1 MSLATQR
8 LPPTMQKKSKAP
20 KQGSCSNASNAGR
33 LTMMQCRLHNT
44 TNGRCQH
51 RHKAAAH
58 CALHPLILGLST

>member
-8 LPPTMQKKSKAP
+8 LTPTMQKNLRPQSRA
-20 KQGSCSNASNAGR
+20 CSNASNAGR